1 MGGQISIHCGCC
13 SGKTEGHE
21 NFDEEVEDKFTVGE
35 NVQNTDDVPHMKM
48 PALIQQQALFPR
60 SLSETTTIPAR

>member
-1 MGGQISIHCGCC
+1 MGNVTTIVCC
-13 SGKTEGHE
+13 SGSIGE
-21 NFDEEVEDKFTVGE
+21 NNVEEEVEDKFTVGE
-35 NVQNTDDVPHMKM
+35 NVQNNDDVPHMKM

>member
-1 MGGQISIHCGCC
+1 MGSVLTVVCC
-13 SGKTEGHE
+13 SGSIGE
-21 NFDEEVEDKFTVGE
+21 NNVEEVEDKFTVGE
-35 NVQNTDDVPHMKM
+35 NVQNNDEAPHMKM